1 MHNFSVFKYFG
12 QKQHLESFVSKG
24 EVMFNTLSYFLSCE
38 DEARRDYLEDS
49 NIYRP
54 SNGLQITLTKT
65 QQKLT
70 DPRAL
75 ISKVKNPH
83 RVFVFCTSTENSDY
97 LYQKFSAEGCV
108 EILNLDQ
115 FKKRMLHVIKKPIH
129 NIKNQTLLA
138 NAVSYY
144 DHQQEVGTRH
154 ACPDQIIMSK
164 LMNFSE
170 EKEFRFAFAK
180 DKNAFDVNNVDYSL
194 SSGIVPSNLVGNGK
208 KLILGDLTDIVRV
221 IR

>member
-1 MHNFSVFKYFG
+1 
-12 QKQHLESFVSKG
+12 
-24 EVMFNTLSYFLSCE
+24 MFNTLSYFLLCE

-54 SNGLQITLTKT
+54 SDGLQITLTKT
-65 QQKLT
+65 QQKLI

-97 LYQKFSAEGCV
+97 LYQKFSAKGCV
-108 EILNLDQ
+108 EILDLNE
-115 FKKRMLHVIKKPIH
+115 FKKRISRVMKKPIH
-129 NIKNQTLLA
+129 NIKSTTLLA
-138 NAVSYY
+138 GNVSYY
-144 DHQQEVGTRH
+144 NHEQESGTRH

-164 LMNFSE
+164 LISFSQE
-170 EKEFRFAFAK
+170 REFRFAFAK
-180 DKNAFDVNNVDYSL
+180 DRNAFDVNNVEYSL
-194 SSGIVPSNLVGNGK
+194 SSGIVLSNLVGNGK
-208 KLILGDLTDIVRV
+208 KLTLGNLTDIVRV